1 MSFNY
6 NSHKRNI
13 YSQNGEDGVIE
24 KLLQELALNI
34 ELDLWCC
41 EFGAWDGK
49 YLSNTFALVEN
60 GYKAVYIE
68 SDLERFQDLIETSK
82 KFPQIFP
89 VNKLISAYDVNGDSL
104 DSILAKTKI
113 PLNFDI
119 LSIDIDSNDLDIWES
134 LNNYY
139 PKIVVIEINSSILPG
154 IISRHSQ
161 KTSGS
166 SFSATLNVAITKG
179 YSLVCH
185 TGNLIFVKNELLKYL
200 TLGTRYLKYPEL
212 LFMYEG
218 EWVNSK
224 SILYD
229 DVNTVKILIKSLL
242 SHIKSKIVRRF

>member
-1 MSFNY
+1 MNY

-24 KLLQELALNI
+24 KILQELDPHI
-34 ELDLWCC
+34 DLDLWCC

-49 YLSNTFALVEN
+49 YLSNTFALVEK

-68 SDLERFQDLIETSK
+68 SDLERFHDLVETSK

-89 VNKLISAYDVNGDSL
+89 VNKLINAYDVNGDSL
-104 DSILAKTKI
+104 DSILLQTKI

-119 LSIDIDSNDLDIWES
+119 LSIDVDSNDLDIWES

-179 YSLVCH
+179 YTLVCH

-200 TLGTRYLKYPEL
+200 TLSERYLKYPEL
-212 LFMYEG
+212 LFMFES

-229 DVNTVKILIKSLL
+229 DAYSIYLLTKSLL
-242 SHIKSKIVRRF
+242 NHFKSKFVRRF